1 MGESIPPADSGRG
14 EMMADSKI
22 LLEAFR
28 LKPAA
33 AIEFLNRKGYAL
45 TKNWFDMWK
54 DAHAKAFTV
63 SKVAKI
69 DLLRDIRG
77 MVEKAVADGITLQQF
92 KKELIPQLD
101 KHGWWGKQ
109 TETNKETGEVTA
121 EYTVGPR
128 RLKTI
133 YQTNLHTAYM
143 AGRYKGQMDAA
154 ADLPY
159 LQYIAVMDGKTTDKC
174 REMHGRIFRADDP
187 VWDALYP
194 PNHWGCRARVRS
206 LTEKQVERMGGRV
219 ESSEGRI
226 VESEATVGKGENAQ
240 RVKTTG
246 LKLPSG
252 ETFWAGPGWDYNPGT
267 STWMPD
273 LSTYNPNDARAFVA
287 DGFRGPA
294 YRYFI
299 DAKGSIAG
307 EIPVAVLPKEYMESI
322 GAKTNIVRLS
332 AGTLSTHTTKHP
344 DITTDDYLRLQEVIE
359 NADVVIQDKDRL
371 NTVMFLEDGD
381 NIYSAVIKADRIN
394 GRTLYL
400 STLYRLQR
408 KEYEKRISGASK
420 RWNIIKR

>member
-14 EMMADSKI
+14 GMMADNTI
-22 LLEAFR
+22 LLDAFK

-45 TKNWFDMWK
+45 TKNWFGLWK

-101 KHGWWGKQ
+101 KHGWWGKKQ
-109 TETNKETGEVTA
+109 GVNKETGEVT

-133 YQTNLHTAYM
+133 YQTNLHTSYM
-143 AGRYKGQMDAA
+143 AGRYKGQMEAA

-159 LQYIAVMDGKTTDKC
+159 LQYIAVMDGKTTDRC
-174 REMHGRIFRADDP
+174 REMDGRIFRADDP

-252 ETFWAGPGWDYNPGT
+252 ETFWAGPGWDYNPGKEA
-267 STWMPD
+267 WMPD
-273 LSTYNPNDARAFVA
+273 LDVYHPADAKAFIR
-287 DGFRGPA
+287 DGFDGPA
-294 YRYFI
+294 YKRFL
-299 DAKGSIAG
+299 DAKGAIG
-307 EIPVAVLPKEYMESI
+307 GVIPIAVLSDEYVKAL
-322 GAKTNIVRLS
+322 GAKNSIIRLS
-332 AGTLSTHTTKHP
+332 SYNYWKNDNKHP
-344 DITTDDYLRLQEVIE
+344 DISLSDLQQLQLHLDEAEIAAIVPDE
-359 NADVVIQDKDRL
+359 NR
-371 NTVMFLEDGD
+371 EDALVLF
-381 NIYSAVIKADRIN
+381 NRIN
-394 GRTLYL
+394 GKIYKTAIKTTIDKDEVYFL
-400 STLYRLQR
+400 SMHRGREANIRGALQ
-408 KEYEKRISGASK
+408 KATK
-420 RWNIIKR
+420 IIRGKI